1 MNFSLFIHPKDVRDR
16 RKPTSP
22 ADFAEREIRMD
33 RLRPKPGLGT
43 NKNPGAS
50 ARVI

>member
-1 MNFSLFIHPKDVRDR
+1 MNFSLFVHPKDVRDR

-22 ADFAEREIRMD
+22 AGFAEREIRMD
-33 RLRPKPGLGT
+33 RLCPKPVDIT

-50 ARVI
+50 ARV